1 MKMSTKEIA
10 DREPAYKPAQPDR
23 AASQRA
29 QTALERF
36 AALTGG
42 GPVLM
47 MTAQCGRSPVRQ
59 AAYRL
64 RARRSDLDL
73 NPSWRMF
80 ASLADWG
87 NRWTVEQD
95 AFAAGLILSAV
106 DDPVVDRAVGRCLAD
121 LARLRRPLLWGTVGQ
136 RIRWQPRF
144 KLTPNGW
151 SAEQI
156 LRGTFDYARLGA
168 ARDTPEFCPQL
179 DPILYSVEPD
189 FSVSGSRLCW
199 PVPFLFHCV
208 TRDGRRA
215 IFDGKR
221 MIFIGSASDD

>member
-1 MKMSTKEIA
+1 VTESYLDDA
-10 DREPAYKPAQPDR
+10 DAAYK
-23 AASQRA
+23 AAHRS
-29 QTALERF
+29 TALERF
-36 AALTGG
+36 ASLAGG

-47 MTAQCGRSPVRQ
+47 MTAQFGRSPVRK

-87 NRWTVEQD
+87 KRWTVEQD
-95 AFAAGLILSAV
+95 AFGAGLILSAG

-121 LARLRRPLLWGTVGQ
+121 LARLRRPLLWGAVGQ

-144 KLTPNGW
+144 KLTPNRW
-151 SAEQI
+151 PPEQI
-156 LRGTFDYARLGA
+156 LPGPFDYARLGA
-168 ARDTPEFCPQL
+168 AHDTAEFCPQL

-189 FSVSGSRLCW
+189 FSVSNSGLHWWEARH
-199 PVPFLFHCV
+199 FHCMM
-208 TRDGRRA
+208 R
-215 IFDGKR
+215 DGKR
-221 MIFIGSASDD
+221 VIYIGNVSDD